1 MSLVDDAG
9 KLKLIDVIKKVEGL
23 QDELN
28 KEALTSIDAV
38 KTGTRRP
45 VFDLKQ
51 AIAAIIG
58 EDGSKKEQL
67 PEEPGKEPVD
77 DGFGGAGGN

>member
-1 MSLVDDAG
+1 
-9 KLKLIDVIKKVEGL
+9 
-23 QDELN
+23 
-28 KEALTSIDAV
+28 
-38 KTGTRRP
+38 